1 MCICVYTDSLFLQG
15 LKYPGMPNFA
25 PDKPGR
31 IFLMDLNEQNPKA
44 QALEISDGFDQE
56 SLNPH
61 GISTFIDKGTTQ
73 MTKSKGHWKEEMP

>member
-1 MCICVYTDSLFLQG
+1 
-15 LKYPGMPNFA
+15 MPSFA

-31 IFLMDLNEQNPKA
+31 IFLMDLNEPYPKA

-73 MTKSKGHWKEEMP
+73 VTKSKGDWKGETTT